1 MLRQYIGEL
10 LDGIGLVTIGNEQRV
25 LGLHDDQ
32 VIHAEQRDAAF
43 GARIEDDVVFRI
55 DLSEFAV

>member
-1 MLRQYIGEL
+1 MLWQHIGEL

-32 VIHAEQRDAAF
+32 VIHAKQRDATSSAC
-43 GARIEDDVVFRI
+43 IEDDVVFRI
-55 DLSEFAV
+55 DLGELAV